1 MSEVYAAEQDMKGKR
16 MEFRKELLDSTYKVK
31 SYINAI
37 HEDMKS
43 LKMRPG
49 AASQIKASIDN
60 KRQEIH

>member
-1 MSEVYAAEQDMKGKR
+1 MKGKR